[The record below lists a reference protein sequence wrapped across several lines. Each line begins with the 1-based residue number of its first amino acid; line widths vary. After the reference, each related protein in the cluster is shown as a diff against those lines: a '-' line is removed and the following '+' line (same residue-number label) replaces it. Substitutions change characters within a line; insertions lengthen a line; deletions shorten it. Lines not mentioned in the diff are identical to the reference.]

1 MPRLNNGGGTRRDH
15 LRRMNQRK
23 KPTPLWLQRFYRL
36 GGIGLLISAFLGIPY
51 ALYATGWLPE
61 KYDSA
66 KQTWLTHTAGTGL
79 AVSDIYV
86 VGRNETASPDVL
98 AAIDVQKGQPLLA
111 FDPATARERVEKLPW
126 VRQARIERR
135 FPGTVMVSLT
145 ERAPIGFFQKDG
157 RLSLVDETG
166 TVLATEGL
174 ARWAGLP
181 ILIGEGAPQHTPALL
196 EILFNHP
203 NLRPRIKALT
213 YIGQRRWDIHLLNNV
228 VINLPETDPA
238 AALERLESAEADSR
252 ILEKDI
258 SIIDLRLP
266 DRMVITPTPAAQARA
281 RQPKE
286 GI

>member
-1 MPRLNNGGGTRRDH
+1 MPRINNGGGTRRAH
-15 LRRMNQRK
+15 LQRMSQRK
-23 KPTPLWLQRFYRL
+23 KPTPLWLQRLYRL
-36 GGIGLLISAFLGIPY
+36 GGVGLLVTAFLGIPY

-61 KYDSA
+61 KYDQT
-66 KQTWLTHTAGTGL
+66 KQSWLTHTAGTGL

-86 VGRNETASPDVL
+86 VGRNETTGPDVL

-111 FDPATARERVEKLPW
+111 FDPATAKERVEKLPW

-145 ERAPIGFFQKDG
+145 ERAPIGFLQKEG
-157 RLSLVDETG
+157 RLSLVDESG

-196 EILFNHP
+196 EILSNHP
-203 NLRPRIKALT
+203 DLRPRIKAFT
-213 YIGQRRWDIHLLNNV
+213 YIGQRRWDLHLINNII
-228 VINLPETDPA
+228 INLPETDPA
-238 AALERLESAEADSR
+238 AALERLESAQADSR
-252 ILEKDI
+252 VLEKDI
-258 SIIDLRLP
+258 RAIDLRLP
-266 DRMVITPTPAAQARA
+266 DRMIITPTPAAQARA
-281 RQPKE
+281 QQPKE